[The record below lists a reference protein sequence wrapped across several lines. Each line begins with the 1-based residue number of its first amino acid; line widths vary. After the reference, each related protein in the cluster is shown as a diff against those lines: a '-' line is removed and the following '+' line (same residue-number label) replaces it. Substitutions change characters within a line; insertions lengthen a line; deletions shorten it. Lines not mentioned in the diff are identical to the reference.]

1 MLSIQLIRERPDYV
15 KDVLKKRF
23 MEDLI
28 PVVDQILE
36 LDREWRELLKELNTL
51 RAERNRVSKR
61 IGALVREGRSA
72 EAEEL
77 KKKASELAR
86 KISEMEKKEKELR
99 EEIKKLLMLLP
110 NVIHPDIPI
119 GPDDSYNRPVRFWGK
134 PKVWEGHLDSFKEQ
148 TVGFDVP
155 YELVKEKPYH
165 HYDLVE
171 MLDVVD
177 TERAAKVAG
186 SRFYYEKNELVFL
199 DLALSMYALNKLVK
213 KGFTPLIPPYM
224 VRRFVE
230 EGSTYFTDFEDTIYK
245 IEGEDLYLIPT
256 AEHAI
261 AGYHAGEIFEVGELP
276 RRYVGWSPCFRKEA
290 GSHGKDTKGIFR
302 VHQFHKVEQ
311 FSYVYPEDSWKE
323 HEFLIQ
329 NAEEILQELQIPYRV
344 VDIASGDLG
353 AVAARKFDIEGWFPG
368 QGKYRE
374 LVSGSNCLDWQAR
387 RLNIRYRKKDG
398 STDFVHTLNATALA
412 VQRVITAILE
422 NHFDGE
428 VVKIPRVLWDYLPRE
443 MREIPLRRKKDAQ
456 S

>member
-1 MLSIQLIRERPDYV
+1 MLDIRLIRENPDLV
-15 KDVLKKRF
+15 KEVLKKRY

-28 PVVDQILE
+28 PLVDEVRE
-36 LDREWRELLKELNTL
+36 LDIKWRDLLKELNEL
-51 RAERNRVSKR
+51 RRLRNELSKKIGELSSQGEDVSSLKEEAARVSKK
-61 IGALVREGRSA
+61 V
-72 EAEEL
+72 EEL
-77 KKKASELAR
+77 EEREKAL
-86 KISEMEKKEKELR
+86 KKEL
-99 EEIKKLLMLLP
+99 EEKLKLLP
-110 NVIHPDIPI
+110 NLLHPDIPI
-119 GPDDSYNRPVRFWGK
+119 GPDDTYNKPVRFWGR
-134 PKVWEGHLDSFKEQ
+134 PKVWKGYVEQFKEQ
-148 TVGFDVP
+148 TGGLEVD
-155 YELVKEKPYH
+155 YELVEEKPYH

-171 MLDVVD
+171 MLDIAD
-177 TERAAKVAG
+177 TERASKTSG
-186 SRFYYEKNELVFL
+186 SRFYYEKNHLVFL
-199 DLALSMYALNKLVK
+199 DLALSMYALEKLMR

-224 VRRFVE
+224 MRRFVE

-261 AGYHAGEIFEVGELP
+261 AGYHADEIFEVGELP

-323 HEFLIQ
+323 HEFLIS
-329 NAEEILQELQIPYRV
+329 NAEEILKDLDIPYRV
-344 VDIASGDLG
+344 VDISSGDLG
-353 AVAARKFDIEGWFPG
+353 PVAARKYDIEGWFPG

-398 STDFVHTLNATALA
+398 TTDFVHTLNATALA
-412 VQRVITAILE
+412 VQRVATAILE

-428 VVKIPRVLWDYLPRE
+428 VVRIPRVLWKYLPE
-443 MREIPLRRKKDAQ
+443 DVREIPLRKE
-456 S
+456 

>member
-1 MLSIQLIRERPDYV
+1 MLDIKLIRENPELV
-15 KDVLKKRF
+15 KEVLKKRY
-23 MEDLI
+23 MEDLL
-28 PVVDQILE
+28 PLVDEIRS
-36 LDREWRELLKELNTL
+36 LDEEWRKLLKELNSL
-51 RAERNRVSKR
+51 RAERNKLSKE
-61 IGALVREGRSA
+61 IGRLMKEGKKE
-72 EAEEL
+72 EAEKL
-77 KKKASELAR
+77 KKKAAEISK
-86 KISEMEKKEKELR
+86 KIEEMEKQEKELE
-99 EEIKKLLMLLP
+99 EEIRKKLMLLP
-110 NVIHPDIPI
+110 NILHPDIPI

-134 PKVWEGHLDSFKEQ
+134 PKVWKGYVESFKEQ
-148 TVGFDVP
+148 TADFEVP
-155 YELVKEKPYH
+155 YEVVEEKPYH
-165 HYDLVE
+165 HYDLIE
-171 MLDVVD
+171 ILDVAD

-186 SRFYYEKNELVFL
+186 SRFYYEKRELVFL
-199 DLALSMYALNKLVK
+199 DLALSMYALEKLMR
-213 KGFTPLIPPYM
+213 KGFMPLIPPYM

-261 AGYHAGEIFEVGELP
+261 AGYHANEIFEVGELP

-323 HEFLIQ
+323 HEFLIK
-329 NAEEILQELQIPYRV
+329 NAEEILQELGIPYRV
-344 VDIASGDLG
+344 VDIAAGDLG

-398 STDFVHTLNATALA
+398 TTDFVHTLNATALA

-428 VVKIPRVLWDYLPRE
+428 VVKIPKVLWKYLPE
-443 MREIPLRRKKDAQ
+443 DIREIPVRKK
-456 S
+456 